1 MKQRPPKRPKQF
13 RRQQP
18 KRYPLTSTHKLPPLD
33 WLTPLAQP
41 TPIRGTPNP
50 AFGTS
55 GIVQPPLPLRE
66 AAAQVAFE
74 GEGGLRADVTVV
86 AGTGSYELQGGATKS
101 VIERRLSEQPAAIRD
116 IALALS
122 KEFRSQTSELKQQ
135 RPNDP
140 DRIAQLD
147 NLVVLSGN
155 MASGFAHLA
164 ENLDQ
169 AISKGSKDKPEP
181 VFLGKAA
188 EVVQRLHFGLMEW
201 LKENGTVFE
210 VPYRISIFVV
220 GVAVLHSLGADS
232 TAAIGALG
240 LLVRSTASKKKVGK
254 NKKKAGKK

>member
-1 MKQRPPKRPKQF
+1 
-13 RRQQP
+13 
-18 KRYPLTSTHKLPPLD
+18 
-33 WLTPLAQP
+33 
-41 TPIRGTPNP
+41 
-50 AFGTS
+50 

-66 AAAQVAFE
+66 AAAQAAFK
-74 GEGGLRADVTVV
+74 GEGGLRADATMV

-122 KEFRSQTSELKQQ
+122 EEFRSQTSELKQQ

-155 MASGFAHLA
+155 MASGLAHLA

-169 AISKGSKDKPEP
+169 AITKGSKGKPEP

-188 EVVQRLHFGLMEW
+188 EVVQRLHFGLMGW
-201 LKENGTVFE
+201 LKENKTEVFD
-210 VPYRISIFVV
+210 VSFRVGIFLI
-220 GVAVLHSLGADS
+220 GVAVLQSLGADS
-232 TAAIGALG
+232 VTVTAVGALAHI
-240 LLVRSTASKKKVGK
+240 LKSPASKKKGG
-254 NKKKAGKK
+254 KKKGGKK

>member
-13 RRQQP
+13 RRP
-18 KRYPLTSTHKLPPLD
+18 TKRLPPTSTLPSE
-33 WLTPLAQP
+33 WLTPLAEP
-41 TPIRGTPNP
+41 TRWRAGSP
-50 AFGTS
+50 GTS

-66 AAAQVAFE
+66 AADQAAFDGAVLE
-74 GEGGLRADVTVV
+74 AA
-86 AGTGSYELQGGATKS
+86 AGRYELQGGATKS
-101 VIERRLSEQPAAIRD
+101 VIESRLSEQPAAIRD

-140 DRIAQLD
+140 DRTAQLD

-155 MASGFAHLA
+155 MASGLAHLT

-169 AISKGSKDKPEP
+169 AITKGSKDKPEP

-188 EVVQRLHFGLMEW
+188 EVVQRLHFGLMGW
-201 LKENGTVFE
+201 LKENRTEVFD
-210 VPYRISIFVV
+210 VSYRVGLLLL
-220 GVAVLHSLGADS
+220 GVAFLHSLGADS

-240 LLVRSTASKKKVGK
+240 FLVRSTASKKKGGK
-254 NKKKAGKK
+254 NKKKGGKK

>member
-1 MKQRPPKRPKQF
+1 MPKSR
-13 RRQQP
+13 
-18 KRYPLTSTHKLPPLD
+18 KRSRKRTSTPPLD
-33 WLTPLAQP
+33 WLTPLAEP
-41 TPIRGTPNP
+41 APIGRTPNP
-50 AFGTS
+50 ALGTS
-55 GIVQPPLPLRE
+55 GIVQPPLPLRD
-66 AAAQVAFE
+66 AADQAAFTMS
-74 GEGGLRADVTVV
+74 V
-86 AGTGSYELQGGATKS
+86 QGGATKS

-140 DRIAQLD
+140 RRIAQLD

-155 MASGFAHLA
+155 MASGLAHLA

-169 AISKGSKDKPEP
+169 AITKGSKDKPEP

-210 VPYRISIFVV
+210 VPFRIGIFVV

-240 LLVRSTASKKKVGK
+240 LLVKSTASKKKVGK
-254 NKKKAGKK
+254 NKKKGGKK